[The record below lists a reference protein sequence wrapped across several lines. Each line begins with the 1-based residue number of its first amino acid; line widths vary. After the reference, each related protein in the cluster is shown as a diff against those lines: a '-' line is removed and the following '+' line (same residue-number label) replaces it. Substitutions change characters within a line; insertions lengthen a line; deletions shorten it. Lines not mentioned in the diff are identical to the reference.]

1 MDCRNEGYWGD
12 VEGWDNGSF
21 LLHQSSL
28 GASVHLP
35 LWLLISLLPCS
46 SHLASE
52 ALLLVP
58 LASPPPASV
67 ANLSPTQILPSS
79 NSHFSRSRLH
89 TRQVVPASPLF
100 TPHSL
105 ACFCPPVPGYSTTL
119 APVISTLVRN
129 VVGISAWEVFL
140 CPTYLVH
147 AGVSLNGLL
156 RMLWDPTHQGH

>member
-12 VEGWDNGSF
+12 IEGWDNGSF

-46 SHLASE
+46 SPHLASE

-67 ANLSPTQILPSS
+67 AN
-79 NSHFSRSRLH
+79 
-89 TRQVVPASPLF
+89 
-100 TPHSL
+100 
-105 ACFCPPVPGYSTTL
+105 
-119 APVISTLVRN
+119 
-129 VVGISAWEVFL
+129 
-140 CPTYLVH
+140 YLVN

-156 RMLWDPTHQGH
+156 RMLWGTHSPRALTSYLFQEVNGI